1 MEKRVRILCITSKQA
16 GTNNSLESTSPWHV
30 FFPQPEAIAVTG
42 ASACAPYHCGS
53 GKHTCL
59 LVRFEGLC
67 FKMIQNVLID
77 SPSSS
82 FTFLLDLYK
91 WLFCSCIVIK
101 KAMIRV
107 FSIDLNLST
116 LSAGKGQGPSH
127 QNVEAPM
134 VLPRSMCQV
143 SLVTLE
149 NHFAALYAPM
159 NFQVNFSAQQHLY
172 VTKLRDEIRKNRW
185 NCSVFHN
192 NDVLQ
197 GSHEPAWV
205 YGFHLA
211 TTRWS
216 DEIQQFDSSSTLNCP
231 AIEAP
236 CHIAKA
242 DLRTASEFNQ
252 YYHNVLLLILYY
264 LSNVKLQK

>member
-30 FFPQPEAIAVTG
+30 FFPQPEAIAVAG

-59 LVRFEGLC
+59 RVRFEGLC

-91 WLFCSCIVIK
+91 WLFCSCIIHCILYVCNQEGDDPGL
-101 KAMIRV
+101 
-107 FSIDLNLST
+107 FDWPESST

-127 QNVEAPM
+127 QNVEAPV

-149 NHFAALYAPM
+149 NHFAVLYAPM
-159 NFQVNFSAQQHLY
+159 NLQVNFLAQQHLY
-172 VTKLRDEIRKNRW
+172 VTKLRDEIR
-185 NCSVFHN
+185 
-192 NDVLQ
+192 
-197 GSHEPAWV
+197 
-205 YGFHLA
+205 
-211 TTRWS
+211 
-216 DEIQQFDSSSTLNCP
+216 
-231 AIEAP
+231 
-236 CHIAKA
+236 
-242 DLRTASEFNQ
+242 
-252 YYHNVLLLILYY
+252 
-264 LSNVKLQK
+264 